1 MQIGLDIGSTTI
13 KIAVLDDTGN
23 LLFKKYQRHYSQIAD
38 KILEL
43 HQEVKQKFPDIHT
56 ARLAISGSAGIG
68 IADRCGLQFIQE
80 VFAEKICTERLQPGT
95 DAVIELG
102 GEDAKILFLG
112 RHFDA
117 RMNDSC
123 AGGTGAFIDQMASL
137 LNVQTPDMNQLA
149 LEAKTT
155 YTIASRCG
163 VFAKSD
169 IQPLLNQGAAKS
181 DLAASIFHAVASQA
195 VTGLAKGR
203 PIEGKVLYL
212 GGPLT
217 FMSCLRDSFDKILNI
232 QGICPENS
240 LYYVAI
246 GTALCAEHDVN
257 LQELPQKLHQAAAQS
272 SFEHMPPLFESQ
284 KAYAE
289 FKARHDRDSVT
300 ISTPKKAKEAYI
312 GIDSGSTTIKIAII
326 SPSGELLDSFYQS
339 NKGNPVVAVRE
350 YLTNFYQKY
359 PNCKLLAGAVTGY
372 GEDLIRHGFGVD
384 YGIVETMAHF
394 YAAKY
399 LEPNV
404 DFILDIGGQDMKCLK
419 IHNGAIDN
427 IFLNEACSSGC
438 GSFLQTFA
446 EILGYTAEEFAKIGL
461 FADKPVDLG
470 SRCTV
475 FMNSSVKQAQKDGAS
490 VANISAGLSISIVKN
505 ALYKVIRPSSKE
517 AIGKHIVVQ
526 GGTFLN
532 DCVLRAFEQ
541 EMGLDVIRPNIA
553 GLMGAYGAALYAKR
567 RYSDQPH
574 LSTILQAEALKSFV
588 HTVKGFTCV
597 LCNNHCHLTVNTF
610 GNGSRFISGNRCER
624 PITHMAPKDDLNLY
638 RQKLVL
644 LKEIIDKKPEKAT
657 KRGLIG
663 IPMGLNMYELLPFW
677 HALLT
682 NLGFEVITSPIEDK
696 TIYRLGQNTI
706 PGDTVCYPAKLMHG
720 HIKWLLNKGITNIFY
735 PCMTYNVDEKGTE
748 NCYNCPVVA
757 YYPEVLHANM
767 HELNN
772 VNFMFSYLGLLHKKN
787 LVKKLLEMFQ
797 AHYPDITK
805 DELKKAV
812 DKAFT
817 AYYTYEDEVK
827 ARGQQ
832 IITQARAEH
841 RPIIVLAGRPYHIDP
856 KVNHSVDRLITT
868 MGAAL
873 VSEDAVS
880 SHISPKEL
888 QDDLQVLNQWTY
900 HSRLYAAAK
909 YVAENQD
916 MHMIQL
922 VSFGCGCDA
931 ITADECRRIL
941 EEHGQIYTQIKIDDI
956 DNLGAA
962 KIRIRSLFAAANLF
976 DLDSK

>member
-13 KIAVLDDTGN
+13 KIAVMDDAGS
-23 LLFKKYQRHYSQIAD
+23 LLFHKYERHYSQIAE
-38 KILEL
+38 KILALHKEL
-43 HQEVKQKFPDIHT
+43 MSRFPTLHS

-68 IADRCGLQFIQE
+68 VADACSIQFVQE
-80 VFAEKICTERLQPGT
+80 VFAEKICTEKLNPGT

-137 LNVQTPDMNQLA
+137 LNVETADMNTLA
-149 LEAKTT
+149 QQSTNT

-203 PIEGKVLYL
+203 PIEGSVLYL

-217 FMSCLRDSFDKILNI
+217 FMSCLRDSFDEVLHIK
-232 QGICPENS
+232 GVCPENS
-240 LYYVAI
+240 LYYVAM
-246 GTALCAEHDVN
+246 GAAFCAEHEVN
-257 LQELPQKLHQAAAQS
+257 LAALPAKLEQAAANH
-272 SFEHMPPLFESQ
+272 SFEHMPPLFKTKEEYQ
-284 KAYAE
+284 Q
-289 FKARHDRDSVT
+289 FQARHAQDSVP
-300 ISTPKKAKEAYI
+300 ISTPAKAQEAFI
-312 GIDSGSTTIKIAII
+312 GIDSGSTTIKITVI
-326 SPSGELLDSFYQS
+326 SKEGELLDSFYQS
-339 NKGNPVVAVRE
+339 NKGNPVVAVRQ
-350 YLTNFYQKY
+350 YLTNFYTKY
-359 PNCKLLAGAVTGY
+359 PHCKLLAGAVTGY
-372 GEDLIRHGFGVD
+372 GEDLIHHGFGVD

-394 YAAKY
+394 YAAQY
-399 LEPNV
+399 LQPEV

-461 FADKPVDLG
+461 MADMPVDLG

-541 EMGLDVIRPNIA
+541 EMGLEVVRPNIA
-553 GLMGAYGAALYAKR
+553 GLMGAYGAALYALR
-567 RYSDQPH
+567 RYQANPQPTTL
-574 LSTILQAEALKSFV
+574 LSLTQLGEFV
-588 HTVKGFTCV
+588 HTVKGMTCG

-610 GNGSRFISGNRCER
+610 AGGKRFISGNRCER

-638 RQKLVL
+638 RQKLEL
-644 LKEIIDKKPEKAT
+644 LKQLPVNDNPTRGEI
-657 KRGLIG
+657 GV
-663 IPMGLNMYELLPFW
+663 PMGLNMYELLPFW
-677 HALLT
+677 NGLLSS
-682 NLGFEVITSPIEDK
+682 LGFKVVHSPIEDK
-696 TIYRLGQNTI
+696 TIYRLGQSTI
-706 PGDTVCYPAKLMHG
+706 PSDTVCYPAKLMHG
-720 HIKWLLNKGITNIFY
+720 HIKWLLGHGLKAIFY
-735 PCMTYNVDEKGTE
+735 PCMTYNIDEDGTE

-767 HELNN
+767 RDLAADN
-772 VNFMFSYLGLLHKKN
+772 VHLFFDYLGLQHKKV
-787 LVKKLLEMFQ
+787 LVKKLHEMF
-797 AHYPDITK
+797 AKVYPDITRTQI
-805 DELKKAV
+805 KAAV
-812 DKAFT
+812 EAAFS
-817 AYYTYEDEVK
+817 AYDAYEAKVK
-827 ARGQQ
+827 ACGQE
-832 IITQARAEH
+832 IIRQARAEH
-841 RPIIVLAGRPYHIDP
+841 RPIVVLAGRPYHIDP
-856 KVNHSVDRLITT
+856 KVNHSIDRLITT

-880 SHISPKEL
+880 SHITPQEL
-888 QDDLQVLNQWTY
+888 QEDLHVLNQWTY

-909 YVAENQD
+909 YVVENPD

-941 EEHGQIYTQIKIDDI
+941 EEHGRIYTQIKIDDI

-962 KIRIRSLFAAANLF
+962 KIRIRSLFSAAQLF
-976 DLDSK
+976 DLGNN

>member
-13 KIAVLDDTGN
+13 KIAVLDDAGT
-23 LLFKKYQRHYSQIAD
+23 LLFSKYQRHYSQIATR
-38 KILEL
+38 ILEL
-43 HQEVKQKFPDIHT
+43 HRELMAKFPTLRT

-68 IADRCGLQFIQE
+68 IAESCGIQFVQE
-80 VFAEKICTERLQPGT
+80 VFAEKICTEKLHPGT

-123 AGGTGAFIDQMASL
+123 AGGTGAFIDQMAAL
-137 LNVQTPDMNQLA
+137 LNVEADKMNELA
-149 LEAKTT
+149 QQATT
-155 YTIASRCG
+155 SYTIASRCG

-181 DLAASIFHAVASQA
+181 DWAASIFRAVASQA

-203 PIEGKVLYL
+203 PIEGNVLYL

-232 QGICPENS
+232 KGVCPDNS
-240 LYYVAI
+240 LYYVAM
-246 GTALCAEHDVN
+246 GAAFCAEHDV
-257 LQELPQKLHQAAAQS
+257 EFASLPAKLEAAIKTHT
-272 SFEHMPPLFESQ
+272 FEHMAPLFKDE
-284 KAYAE
+284 AE
-289 FKARHDRDSVT
+289 YQAFHERHLKDAVT
-300 ISTPKKAKEAYI
+300 ISTPEKATQAFI
-312 GIDSGSTTIKIAII
+312 GIDSGSTTIKIAVM

-339 NKGNPVVAVRE
+339 NKGNPVVAVRD
-350 YLTNFYQKY
+350 YLTDFYQKY
-359 PNCKLLAGAVTGY
+359 PHCQLLAGAVTGY
-372 GEDLIRHGFGVD
+372 GEDLIRHAFGMD

-394 YAAKY
+394 YAAHH
-399 LEPNV
+399 LEPDV

-446 EILGYTAEEFAKIGL
+446 EILGYSAEEFAQIGL
-461 FADKPVDLG
+461 FADMPVDLG

-505 ALYKVIRPSSKE
+505 ALYKVIRPSSKA
-517 AIGKHIVVQ
+517 AIGQHIVVQ

-541 EMGLDVIRPNIA
+541 EMGLNVVRPNIA
-553 GLMGAYGAALYAKR
+553 GLMGAYGAALYAQR
-567 RYSDQPH
+567 RYLDNPKPSSIIK
-574 LSTILQAEALKSFV
+574 LAELKSFQ
-588 HTVKGFTCV
+588 HTVKGVTCG
-597 LCNNHCHLTVNTF
+597 LCNNHCHLTINIF
-610 GNGSRFISGNRCER
+610 ASGKRFISGNRCER
-624 PITHMAPKDDLNLY
+624 PITHMAPQNDLNLY
-638 RQKLVL
+638 RQKLEL
-644 LKEIIDKKPEKAT
+644 LQALPNLDTP
-657 KRGLIG
+657 KRGVMG

-677 HALLT
+677 QGLL
-682 NLGFEVITSPIEDK
+682 NHLGFKVVTSPIEDK
-696 TIYRLGQNTI
+696 RIYRLGQNTI
-706 PGDTVCYPAKLMHG
+706 PSDTVCYPAKLMHG
-720 HIKWLLNKGITNIFY
+720 HIKWLLDQGMDHIFY
-735 PCMTYNVDEKGTE
+735 PCMTYNISEQGTE

-767 HELNN
+767 RELAKEH
-772 VNFMFSYLGLLHKKN
+772 FFFDYLGLLHKKV
-787 LVKKLLEMFQ
+787 LVQKLYELFHREY
-797 AHYPDITK
+797 ADITK
-805 DELKKAV
+805 KELHKAV
-812 DKAFT
+812 DAAFA
-817 AYYTYEDEVK
+817 AYDAFEAQVK
-827 ARGQQ
+827 ERGQR
-832 IITQARAEH
+832 IITLARAQH
-841 RPIIVLAGRPYHIDP
+841 KPIVVLAGRPYHIDP
-856 KVNHSVDRLITT
+856 KVNHSIDRLITT

-880 SHISPKEL
+880 SHITPQEL
-888 QDDLQVLNQWTY
+888 NTDLHVLNQWTY

-909 YVAENQD
+909 YVTENSD

-941 EEHGQIYTQIKIDDI
+941 EEHGRIYTQIKIDDI

-962 KIRIRSLFAAANLF
+962 KIRIRSLFSAANLF
-976 DLDSK
+976 DLDTN

>member
-13 KIAVLDDTGN
+13 KIAVLDDAGT
-23 LLFKKYQRHYSQIAD
+23 LLFSKYQRHYSQIAAR
-38 KILEL
+38 ILEL
-43 HQEVKQKFPDIHT
+43 HRELMTKFPTLRT

-68 IADRCGLQFIQE
+68 IAEDCGIQFVQE
-80 VFAEKICTERLQPGT
+80 VFAEKICTEKLHPGT

-123 AGGTGAFIDQMASL
+123 AGGTGAFIDQMAAL
-137 LNVQTPDMNQLA
+137 LHVETDHMNELA
-149 LEAKTT
+149 QQATT
-155 YTIASRCG
+155 SYTIASRCG

-169 IQPLLNQGAAKS
+169 IQPLLNQGAAKC

-203 PIEGKVLYL
+203 PIEGRVLYL

-232 QGICPENS
+232 KGLCPENS
-240 LYYVAI
+240 LYFVAM
-246 GTALCAEHDVN
+246 GAAFCAEHEV
-257 LQELPQKLHQAAAQS
+257 EFASLPAKLEAAGKTHT
-272 SFEHMPPLFESQ
+272 FEHMAPLFKDE
-284 KAYAE
+284 AE
-289 FKARHDRDSVT
+289 YQAFHERHLKDSVT
-300 ISTPKKAKEAYI
+300 ISTPEKAKEAFI
-312 GIDSGSTTIKIAII
+312 GIDSGSTTIKIAVM
-326 SPSGELLDSFYQS
+326 SPAGELLDSFYQS
-339 NKGNPVVAVRE
+339 NKGNPVIAVRD
-350 YLTNFYQKY
+350 YLTDFYQKY
-359 PNCKLLAGAVTGY
+359 PHCKLLAGAVTGY
-372 GEDLIRHGFGVD
+372 GEDLIRHAFGMD

-394 YAAKY
+394 YAAQH
-399 LEPNV
+399 LEPEV

-446 EILGYTAEEFAKIGL
+446 EILGYSAEEFAHIGL

-505 ALYKVIRPSSKE
+505 ALYKVIRPSSKA
-517 AIGKHIVVQ
+517 AIGQHIVVQ

-541 EMGLDVIRPNIA
+541 EMGLDVVRPNIA
-553 GLMGAYGAALYAKR
+553 GLMGAYGAALYAQR
-567 RYSDQPH
+567 RYHDNPKP
-574 LSTILQAEALKSFV
+574 STIIKLAELKSFQ
-588 HTVKGFTCV
+588 HTVKGVTCG
-597 LCNNHCHLTVNTF
+597 LCNNHCHLTINIF
-610 GNGSRFISGNRCER
+610 ASGKRFISGNRCER
-624 PITHMAPKDDLNLY
+624 PITHMAPQDDLNLY
-638 RQKLVL
+638 RQKLEL
-644 LKEIIDKKPEKAT
+644 LKALPNLDTP
-657 KRGLIG
+657 KRGVMG

-677 HALLT
+677 QGLL
-682 NLGFEVITSPIEDK
+682 NHLGFKVVTSPIEDK
-696 TIYRLGQNTI
+696 NIYRKGQNTI
-706 PGDTVCYPAKLMHG
+706 PSDTVCYPAKLMHG
-720 HIKWLLNKGITNIFY
+720 HIKWLLEQGLDHIFY
-735 PCMTYNVDEKGTE
+735 PCMTYNIREQGTE

-767 HELNN
+767 REL
-772 VNFMFSYLGLLHKKN
+772 VKAHFFFDYLGLLHKKV
-787 LVKKLLEMFQ
+787 LVQKLYELFHKEY
-797 AHYPDITK
+797 ADITK
-805 DELKKAV
+805 KELHKAV
-812 DKAFT
+812 EAAFG
-817 AYYTYEDEVK
+817 AYDAFEAQVK
-827 ARGQQ
+827 ERGQR
-832 IITQARAEH
+832 IIALARAQH
-841 RPIIVLAGRPYHIDP
+841 KPIVVLAGRPYHIDP
-856 KVNHSVDRLITT
+856 KVNHSIDRLITT

-880 SHISPKEL
+880 SHVTPQEL
-888 QDDLQVLNQWTY
+888 NTDLHVLNQWTY

-909 YVAENQD
+909 YVTENPD

-941 EEHGQIYTQIKIDDI
+941 EEHGRIYTQIKIDDI

-962 KIRIRSLFAAANLF
+962 KIRIRSLFSAANLF
-976 DLDSK
+976 DLDTN

>member
-13 KIAVLDDTGN
+13 KIAVLDDAGT
-23 LLFKKYQRHYSQIAD
+23 LLFSKYQRHYSQIATR
-38 KILEL
+38 ILEL
-43 HQEVKQKFPDIHT
+43 HRELMAKFPTLRT

-68 IADRCGLQFIQE
+68 IAESCGIQFVQE
-80 VFAEKICTERLQPGT
+80 VFAEKICTEKLYPAT
-95 DAVIELG
+95 NAVIELG

-123 AGGTGAFIDQMASL
+123 AGGTGAFIDQMAAL
-137 LNVQTPDMNQLA
+137 LNVETAQMNELA
-149 LEAKTT
+149 KQASTS

-203 PIEGKVLYL
+203 PIEGNVLYL

-217 FMSCLRDSFDKILNI
+217 FMSCLRDSFDQILNI
-232 QGICPENS
+232 KGQCPENS
-240 LYYVAI
+240 LYYVAM
-246 GTALCAEHDVN
+246 GAAFCAEHNVDFAS
-257 LQELPQKLHQAAAQS
+257 LPTKLQAAIKAHT
-272 SFEHMPPLFESQ
+272 FEHMAPLFKNE
-284 KAYAE
+284 AE
-289 FKARHDRDSVT
+289 YQAFYKRHLEDSVT
-300 ISTPKKAKEAYI
+300 ISSPEHASEAFI
-312 GIDSGSTTIKIAII
+312 GIDSGSTTIKIAVM
-326 SPSGELLDSFYQS
+326 SPTGELLDSFYQS
-339 NKGNPVVAVRE
+339 NKGNPVIAVRD

-359 PNCKLLAGAVTGY
+359 PHCQLLAGAVTGY
-372 GEDLIRHGFGVD
+372 GEDLIRHAFGMD

-394 YAAKY
+394 YAAHY
-399 LEPNV
+399 LEPDV

-446 EILGYTAEEFAKIGL
+446 EILGYSAEEFAKIGL
-461 FADKPVDLG
+461 FADMPVDLG

-505 ALYKVIRPSSKE
+505 ALYKVIRPSSKA
-517 AIGKHIVVQ
+517 AIGQHIVVQ

-532 DCVLRAFEQ
+532 DCVLRAFEL
-541 EMGLDVIRPNIA
+541 EMGLNVVRPNIA
-553 GLMGAYGAALYAKR
+553 GLMGAYGAALYAQR
-567 RYSDQPH
+567 RYKDNPKPSSIIK
-574 LSTILQAEALKSFV
+574 LNELATFK
-588 HTVKGFTCV
+588 HTVKGVTCG
-597 LCNNHCHLTVNTF
+597 LCNNHCHLTINIF
-610 GNGSRFISGNRCER
+610 ASGKRFISGNRCER
-624 PITHMAPKDDLNLY
+624 PITHMAPKDDFNLY
-638 RQKLVL
+638 RQKLEL
-644 LKEIIDKKPEKAT
+644 LKNLPNNMQPSHGIM
-657 KRGLIG
+657 G

-677 HALLT
+677 QGLL
-682 NLGFEVITSPIEDK
+682 NHLGFKVITSPIEDK
-696 TIYRLGQNTI
+696 NIYRMGQNTI
-706 PGDTVCYPAKLMHG
+706 PSDTVCYPAKLMHG
-720 HIKWLLNKGITNIFY
+720 HIKWLLDQGIDHIFY
-735 PCMTYNVDEKGTE
+735 PCMTYNISEQGTE
-748 NCYNCPVVA
+748 NCYNCPVIA

-767 HELNN
+767 RELNKA
-772 VNFMFSYLGLLHKKN
+772 NFFFDYLGLLHKKV
-787 LVKKLLEMFQ
+787 LVQKLYEMF
-797 AHYPDITK
+797 HKEYKDITK
-805 DELKKAV
+805 EQLKKAV
-812 DKAFT
+812 DAAFQ
-817 AYYTYEDEVK
+817 AYDAFEAQVRK
-827 ARGQQ
+827 RGQE
-832 IITQARAEH
+832 IIASARQQH
-841 RPIIVLAGRPYHIDP
+841 IPIVVLAGRPYHIDP
-856 KVNHSVDRLITT
+856 KVNHSIDRLITT

-880 SHISPKEL
+880 SHITPQEL
-888 QDDLQVLNQWTY
+888 NTDLHVLNQWTY

-909 YVAENQD
+909 YVSENPD

-941 EEHGQIYTQIKIDDI
+941 EEHGRIYTQIKIDDI

-962 KIRIRSLFAAANLF
+962 KIRIRSLFSAANLF
-976 DLDSK
+976 DLDNN

>member
-13 KIAVLDDTGN
+13 KIAVLDDAGT
-23 LLFKKYQRHYSQIAD
+23 LLFSKYQRHYSQIAAR
-38 KILEL
+38 ILEL
-43 HQEVKQKFPDIHT
+43 HRELMTKFPTLRT

-68 IADRCGLQFIQE
+68 IAEDCGIQFVQE
-80 VFAEKICTERLQPGT
+80 VFAEKICTEKLHPGT

-123 AGGTGAFIDQMASL
+123 AGGTGAFIDQMAAL
-137 LNVQTPDMNQLA
+137 LNVETDQMNELA
-149 LEAKTT
+149 QEASTN

-203 PIEGKVLYL
+203 PIEGRVLYL

-232 QGICPENS
+232 KGLCPENS
-240 LYYVAI
+240 LYFVAM
-246 GTALCAEHDVN
+246 GAAFCAEHEV
-257 LQELPQKLHQAAAQS
+257 EFASLPAKLEAAGKTHT
-272 SFEHMPPLFESQ
+272 FEHMVPLFKDE
-284 KAYAE
+284 AE
-289 FKARHDRDSVT
+289 YQAFHERHLKDSVT
-300 ISTPKKAKEAYI
+300 ISTPEKAKEAFI
-312 GIDSGSTTIKIAII
+312 GIDSGSTTIKIAVM
-326 SPSGELLDSFYQS
+326 SPAGELLDSFYQS
-339 NKGNPVVAVRE
+339 NKGNPVIAVRD
-350 YLTNFYQKY
+350 YLTDFYQKY
-359 PNCKLLAGAVTGY
+359 PHCKLLAGAVTGY
-372 GEDLIRHGFGVD
+372 GEDLIRHAFGMD

-394 YAAKY
+394 YAAQH
-399 LEPNV
+399 LEPEV

-446 EILGYTAEEFAKIGL
+446 EILGYSAEEFANIGL

-505 ALYKVIRPSSKE
+505 ALYKVIRPSSKA
-517 AIGKHIVVQ
+517 AIGQHIVVQ

-541 EMGLDVIRPNIA
+541 EMGLDVVRPNIA
-553 GLMGAYGAALYAKR
+553 GLMGAYGAALYAQR
-567 RYSDQPH
+567 RYHDNPKP
-574 LSTILQAEALKSFV
+574 STIIKLAELKSFQ
-588 HTVKGFTCV
+588 HTVKGVTCG
-597 LCNNHCHLTVNTF
+597 LCNNHCHLTINIF
-610 GNGSRFISGNRCER
+610 ASGKRFISGNRCER
-624 PITHMAPKDDLNLY
+624 PITHMAPQDELNLY
-638 RQKLVL
+638 RQKLEL
-644 LKEIIDKKPEKAT
+644 LKALPNLDTP
-657 KRGLIG
+657 KRGVMG

-677 HALLT
+677 QGLL
-682 NLGFEVITSPIEDK
+682 NHLGFKVVTSPIEDK
-696 TIYRLGQNTI
+696 NIYRKGQNTI
-706 PGDTVCYPAKLMHG
+706 PSDTVCYPAKLMHG
-720 HIKWLLNKGITNIFY
+720 HIKWLLEQGLDHIFY
-735 PCMTYNVDEKGTE
+735 PCMTYNIREQGTE

-767 HELNN
+767 RELAKAH
-772 VNFMFSYLGLLHKKN
+772 FFFDYLGLLHKKV
-787 LVKKLLEMFQ
+787 LVQKLYELFHKEY
-797 AHYPDITK
+797 ADITK
-805 DELKKAV
+805 KELHKAV
-812 DKAFT
+812 EAAFG
-817 AYYTYEDEVK
+817 AYDAFEAQVK
-827 ARGQQ
+827 ERGQR
-832 IITQARAEH
+832 IIALARAQH
-841 RPIIVLAGRPYHIDP
+841 KPIVVLAGRPYHIDP
-856 KVNHSVDRLITT
+856 KVNHSIDRLITT

-880 SHISPKEL
+880 SHVTPQEL
-888 QDDLQVLNQWTY
+888 NTDLHVLNQWTY

-909 YVAENQD
+909 YVRENPD

-941 EEHGQIYTQIKIDDI
+941 EEHGRIYTQIKIDDI

-962 KIRIRSLFAAANLF
+962 KIRIRSLFSAANLF
-976 DLDSK
+976 DLDTN

>member
-13 KIAVLDDTGN
+13 KIAVMDDAGS
-23 LLFKKYQRHYSQIAD
+23 LLFHKYERHYSQIAE
-38 KILEL
+38 KILALHKEL
-43 HQEVKQKFPDIHT
+43 MIKFPT
-56 ARLAISGSAGIG
+56 LRSARLAISGSAGIG
-68 IADRCGLQFIQE
+68 MADACGIQFVQE
-80 VFAEKICTERLQPGT
+80 VFAEKICTEKLNPGT

-137 LNVQTPDMNQLA
+137 LNVETAEMNTLA
-149 LEAKTT
+149 QQSTNT

-203 PIEGKVLYL
+203 PIEGNVLYL

-217 FMSCLRDSFDKILNI
+217 FMSCLRASFDEVLHIK
-232 QGICPENS
+232 GSCPENS
-240 LYYVAI
+240 LYYVAM
-246 GTALCAEHDVN
+246 GAAFCAEHEVD
-257 LQELPQKLHQAAAQS
+257 LAALPAKLKQAAANH
-272 SFEHMPPLFESQ
+272 SFEHMPPLFKNEEEYQ
-284 KAYAE
+284 KFQE
-289 FKARHDRDSVT
+289 RHAKDSVP
-300 ISTPKKAKEAYI
+300 ISTPAKATKAFI
-312 GIDSGSTTIKIAII
+312 GIDSGSTTIKITVI
-326 SPSGELLDSFYQS
+326 SPEGELLDSFYQS
-339 NKGNPVVAVRE
+339 NKGNPVVAVRQ
-350 YLTNFYQKY
+350 YLTDFYTKY
-359 PNCKLLAGAVTGY
+359 PNCELLAGAVTGY

-394 YAAKY
+394 YAAQY
-399 LEPNV
+399 LQPKV

-446 EILGYTAEEFAKIGL
+446 EILGYTAQEFAKIGL
-461 FADKPVDLG
+461 MADMPVDLG

-541 EMGLDVIRPNIA
+541 EMGLEVVRPNIA
-553 GLMGAYGAALYAKR
+553 GLMGAYGAALYALR
-567 RYSDQPH
+567 RYNANPH
-574 LSTILQAEALKSFV
+574 PTTLLNLTQLGEFV
-588 HTVKGFTCV
+588 HTVKGMTCG

-610 GNGSRFISGNRCER
+610 AGGKRFISGNRCER

-638 RQKLVL
+638 RQKLEL
-644 LKEIIDKKPEKAT
+644 LKHLPVNENPIRGEI
-657 KRGLIG
+657 GV
-663 IPMGLNMYELLPFW
+663 PMGLNMYELLPFW
-677 HALLT
+677 NGLLSS
-682 NLGFEVITSPIEDK
+682 LGFKVVHSPIEDK
-696 TIYRLGQNTI
+696 TIYRLGQSTI
-706 PGDTVCYPAKLMHG
+706 PSDTVCYPAKLMHG
-720 HIKWLLNKGITNIFY
+720 HIKWLLAHGLKTIFY
-735 PCMTYNVDEKGTE
+735 PCMTYNIDEDGTE

-767 HELNN
+767 RDLAAEDVH
-772 VNFMFSYLGLLHKKN
+772 FFFDYLGLQHKKV
-787 LVKKLLEMFQ
+787 LVKKLHEMF
-797 AHYPDITK
+797 AKVYPDITK
-805 DELKKAV
+805 SQIKAAV
-812 DKAFT
+812 EAAFA
-817 AYYTYEDEVK
+817 AYDAYEAKVK
-827 ARGQQ
+827 AHGQE
-832 IITQARAEH
+832 IIRQARAEH
-841 RPIIVLAGRPYHIDP
+841 RPIVVLAGRPYHIDP
-856 KVNHSVDRLITT
+856 KVNHSIDRLITT

-880 SHISPKEL
+880 SHITPQEL
-888 QDDLQVLNQWTY
+888 QEDLHVLNQWTY

-909 YVAENQD
+909 YVAENPD

-941 EEHGQIYTQIKIDDI
+941 EEHGRIYTQIKIDDI

-962 KIRIRSLFAAANLF
+962 KIRIRSLFSAAQLF
-976 DLDSK
+976 DLENK

>member
-13 KIAVLDDTGN
+13 KIAVLDDAGT
-23 LLFKKYQRHYSQIAD
+23 LLFSKYQRHYSQIATR
-38 KILEL
+38 ILEL
-43 HQEVKQKFPDIHT
+43 HRELMAKFPTLRT

-68 IADRCGLQFIQE
+68 IAESCGIQFVQE
-80 VFAEKICTERLQPGT
+80 VFAEKICTEKLHPGT

-123 AGGTGAFIDQMASL
+123 AGGTGAFIDQMAAL
-137 LNVQTPDMNQLA
+137 LNVEADKMNELA
-149 LEAKTT
+149 QQATT
-155 YTIASRCG
+155 SYTIASRCG

-181 DLAASIFHAVASQA
+181 DLAASIFRAVASQA

-203 PIEGKVLYL
+203 PIEGNVLYL

-232 QGICPENS
+232 KGVCPDNS
-240 LYYVAI
+240 LYYVAM
-246 GTALCAEHDVN
+246 GAAFCAEHDV
-257 LQELPQKLHQAAAQS
+257 EFASLPAKLEAAIRTHT
-272 SFEHMPPLFESQ
+272 FEHMAPLFKDE
-284 KAYAE
+284 AE
-289 FKARHDRDSVT
+289 YQAFHERHLKDAVT
-300 ISTPKKAKEAYI
+300 ISTPEKATQAFI
-312 GIDSGSTTIKIAII
+312 GIDSGSTTIKIAVM

-339 NKGNPVVAVRE
+339 NKGNPVVAVRD
-350 YLTNFYQKY
+350 YLTDFYQKY
-359 PNCKLLAGAVTGY
+359 PHCQLLAGAVTGY
-372 GEDLIRHGFGVD
+372 GEDLIRHAFGMD

-394 YAAKY
+394 YAAHH
-399 LEPNV
+399 LEPDV

-446 EILGYTAEEFAKIGL
+446 EILGYSAEEFAQIGL
-461 FADKPVDLG
+461 FADMPVDLG

-505 ALYKVIRPSSKE
+505 ALYKVIRPSSKA
-517 AIGKHIVVQ
+517 AIGQHIVVQ

-541 EMGLDVIRPNIA
+541 EMGLNVVRPNIA
-553 GLMGAYGAALYAKR
+553 GLMGAYGAALYAQR
-567 RYSDQPH
+567 RYQDNSKPSSIIK
-574 LSTILQAEALKSFV
+574 LAELKSFQ
-588 HTVKGFTCV
+588 HTVKGVTCG
-597 LCNNHCHLTVNTF
+597 LCNNHCHLTINIF
-610 GNGSRFISGNRCER
+610 ASGKRFISGNRCER
-624 PITHMAPKDDLNLY
+624 PITHMAPQNDLNLY
-638 RQKLVL
+638 RQKLEL
-644 LKEIIDKKPEKAT
+644 LQALPNLDTP
-657 KRGLIG
+657 KRGVMG

-677 HALLT
+677 QGLL
-682 NLGFEVITSPIEDK
+682 NHLGFKVVTSPIEDK
-696 TIYRLGQNTI
+696 RIYRLGQNTI
-706 PGDTVCYPAKLMHG
+706 PSDTVCYPAKLMHG
-720 HIKWLLNKGITNIFY
+720 HIKWLLDQGMDHIFY
-735 PCMTYNVDEKGTE
+735 PCMTYNISEQGTE

-767 HELNN
+767 RELAKEH
-772 VNFMFSYLGLLHKKN
+772 FFFDYLGLLHKKV
-787 LVKKLLEMFQ
+787 LVQKLYELFHREY
-797 AHYPDITK
+797 ADITK
-805 DELKKAV
+805 KELHKAV
-812 DKAFT
+812 DAAFA
-817 AYYTYEDEVK
+817 AYDAFEAQVK
-827 ARGQQ
+827 ERGQR
-832 IITQARAEH
+832 IITLARAQH
-841 RPIIVLAGRPYHIDP
+841 KPIVVLAGRPYHIDP
-856 KVNHSVDRLITT
+856 KVNHSIDRLITT

-880 SHISPKEL
+880 SHITPQKL
-888 QDDLQVLNQWTY
+888 NTDLHVLNQWTY

-909 YVAENQD
+909 YVTENSD

-941 EEHGQIYTQIKIDDI
+941 EEHGRIYTQIKIDDI

-962 KIRIRSLFAAANLF
+962 KIRIRSLFSAANLF
-976 DLDSK
+976 DLDTN

>member
-13 KIAVLDDTGN
+13 KIAVMDDAGE
-23 LLFKKYQRHYSQIAD
+23 LLYSKYQRHYSQIAA
-38 KILEL
+38 KILALQEEL
-43 HQEVKQKFPDIHT
+43 LHKFPT
-56 ARLAISGSAGIG
+56 LRKARMAISGSAGIG
-68 IADRCGLQFIQE
+68 VAESCGIQFVQE
-80 VFAEKICTERLQPGT
+80 VFAEKISTEKLRPGT

-123 AGGTGAFIDQMASL
+123 AGGTGAFIDQMAAL
-137 LNVQTPDMNQLA
+137 LNVDTAEMNTLA
-149 LEAKTT
+149 QKATTT

-181 DLAASIFHAVASQA
+181 DLAASIFLAVASQA

-203 PIEGKVLYL
+203 PIEGNVLYL

-217 FMSCLRDSFDKILNI
+217 FMSCLRESFDHILHI
-232 QGICPENS
+232 KGKCPENS
-240 LYYVAI
+240 LFYVAM
-246 GTALCAEHDVN
+246 GAALCAEREVD
-257 LQELPQKLHQAAAQS
+257 LLALPAVIKAAAAKHTFS
-272 SFEHMPPLFESQ
+272 HMAPLFKDEEEYD
-284 KAYAE
+284 A
-289 FKARHDRDSVT
+289 FRTRHNRDS
-300 ISTPKKAKEAYI
+300 IIIGSPAEAKEAYI
-312 GIDSGSTTIKIAII
+312 GIDSGSTTIKIAVI
-326 SPSGELLDSFYQS
+326 SPDGQLIDSFYRS
-339 NKGNPVVAVRE
+339 NKGNPVVAVRN
-350 YLTNFYQKY
+350 YLTEFYKKY
-359 PNCKLLAGAVTGY
+359 PDCRLLAGAVTGY
-372 GEDLIRHGFGVD
+372 GEDLIRHGFSVD

-394 YAAKY
+394 YAAQY
-399 LEPNV
+399 LQPEV

-446 EILGYTAEEFAKIGL
+446 ELLGYTAEEFSKIGL
-461 FADKPVDLG
+461 FAPTPVDLG

-505 ALYKVIRPSSKE
+505 ALYKVIRPTSKD
-517 AIGKHIVVQ
+517 ALGKHIVVQ

-541 EMGLDVIRPNIA
+541 EMGLEVVRPNIA
-553 GLMGAYGAALYAKR
+553 GLMGAYGAALYAMR
-567 RYSDQPH
+567 RHAENPRP
-574 LSTILQAEALKSFV
+574 STILNLKQLDEFV
-588 HTVKGFTCV
+588 HTVKGVTCG
-597 LCNNHCHLTVNTF
+597 LCSNHCHLTVNTF
-610 GNGSRFISGNRCER
+610 ASGKRFISGNRCER

-638 RQKLVL
+638 RQKLKML
-644 LKEIIDKKPEKAT
+644 QGLAPLKDAP
-657 KRGLIG
+657 RGTMG

-682 NLGFEVITSPIEDK
+682 NLGFKVVHSPIEDK
-696 TIYRLGQNTI
+696 TIYRKGQNTI
-706 PGDTVCYPAKLMHG
+706 PSDTVCYPAKLMHG
-720 HIKWLLNKGITNIFY
+720 HIKWLLEKGITNIFY
-735 PCMTYNVDEKGTE
+735 PCMTYNVSEMGTE

-767 HELNN
+767 RELNK
-772 VNFMFSYLGLLHKKN
+772 VNFFFDYLGVIHKKVLVQKLYEMFSKRFK
-787 LVKKLLEMFQ
+787 
-797 AHYPDITK
+797 DITK
-805 DELKKAV
+805 KQLKKAV
-812 DKAFT
+812 EAAFD
-817 AYYTYEDEVK
+817 AYEAFENEVK
-827 ARGQQ
+827 AKGQD
-832 IITQARAEH
+832 IISRARKMGK
-841 RPIIVLAGRPYHIDP
+841 PIVVLAGRPYHIDP
-856 KVNHSVDRLITT
+856 KVNHSIDRLITT

-880 SHISPKEL
+880 SHISPQEL
-888 QDDLQVLNQWTY
+888 QQDLRVLNQWTY

-909 YVAENQD
+909 YVTENPD
-916 MHMIQL
+916 LHLIQL

-941 EEHGQIYTQIKIDDI
+941 EEKGRIYTQIKIDDI

-962 KIRIRSLFAAANLF
+962 KIRVRSLFAAAKLFNLETT
-976 DLDSK
+976 

>member
-13 KIAVLDDTGN
+13 KIAVLSDAGQ
-23 LLFKKYQRHYSQIAD
+23 LLFHKYQRHYSQIAE
-38 KILEL
+38 KVLEL
-43 HQEVKQKFPDIHT
+43 HTELMHKFPELHR

-68 IADRCGLQFIQE
+68 MADACGLQFVQE
-80 VFAEKICTERLQPGT
+80 VFAEKICTERLEPDT

-102 GEDAKILFLG
+102 GEDAKVLFLG

-137 LNVQTPDMNQLA
+137 LNVETAEMNTLA
-149 LEAKTT
+149 QQATNS

-181 DLAASIFHAVASQA
+181 DLAASIFHAVAAQA
-195 VTGLAKGR
+195 VTALAKGR

-217 FMSCLRDSFDKILNI
+217 FMSCLRQSFDEVLHI
-232 QGICPENS
+232 QGVCPENS
-240 LYYVAI
+240 LYYVAM
-246 GTALCAEHDVN
+246 GAAFCAEQETD
-257 LQELPQKLHQAAAQS
+257 LTELPSKLREAAANH
-272 SFEHMPPLFESQ
+272 SFEHMPPLFRDTA
-284 KAYAE
+284 AYDAFRE
-289 FKARHDRDSVT
+289 RHARDSVR
-300 ISTPKKAKEAYI
+300 ISSPENAQTAFI
-312 GIDSGSTTIKIAII
+312 GIDSGSTTIKIAVI
-326 SPSGELLDSFYQS
+326 SPEGELLDSFYQS
-339 NKGNPVVAVRE
+339 NRGNPVVAVRG
-350 YLTNFYQKY
+350 YLTDFYQRY
-359 PNCKLLAGAVTGY
+359 PHCRLLAGAVTGY

-394 YAAKY
+394 YAAQF
-399 LEPNV
+399 LEPEV

-446 EILGYTAEEFAKIGL
+446 EILGYSAEEFAKIGL
-461 FADKPVDLG
+461 TADMPVDLG

-490 VANISAGLSISIVKN
+490 VANISAGLAISIVKN

-541 EMGLDVIRPNIA
+541 EMGLEVTRPNIA
-553 GLMGAYGAALYAKR
+553 GLMGAFGAALYASR
-567 RYSDQPH
+567 RYAEQPH
-574 LSTILQAEALKSFV
+574 STTLLSQEQLAGFV
-588 HTVKGFTCV
+588 HEVKGVTCG

-610 GNGSRFISGNRCER
+610 AGGKRFISGNRCER
-624 PITHMAPKDDLNLY
+624 PITHMEPKDDLNLY
-638 RQKLVL
+638 RQKLKL
-644 LKEIIDKKPEKAT
+644 LTKLPVNEQP
-657 KRGLIG
+657 KRGTIG

-677 HALLT
+677 QGLLGS
-682 NLGFEVITSPIEDK
+682 LGFKVVHSPIEDK
-696 TIYRLGQNTI
+696 TIYRLGQSTI
-706 PGDTVCYPAKLMHG
+706 PSDTVCYPAKLMHG
-720 HIKWLLNKGITNIFY
+720 HIKWLLSKGITNIFY
-735 PCMTYNVDEKGTE
+735 PCMTYNIDEKSTE

-757 YYPEVLHANM
+757 YYPEVLAANM
-767 HELNN
+767 RELSQET
-772 VNFMFSYLGLLHKKN
+772 VHYFFGYVGLLHT
-787 LVKKLLEMFQ
+787 KKLISRLKEMFKPIF
-797 AHYPDITK
+797 PDITTQ
-805 DELKKAV
+805 ELKTAV
-812 DKAFT
+812 RAAFD
-817 AYYTYEDEVK
+817 AYYDFEAQVK
-827 ARGQQ
+827 ALGQQ
-832 IITQARAEH
+832 IIATAREQH
-841 RPIIVLAGRPYHIDP
+841 RPIVVLAGRPYHIDP
-856 KVNHSVDRLITT
+856 KVNHGIDRLITT

-880 SHISPKEL
+880 SHISL
-888 QDDLQVLNQWTY
+888 QEVNQDLQVLNQWTY
-900 HSRLYAAAK
+900 HGRLYAAAK
-909 YVAENQD
+909 YVAQNPD
-916 MHMIQL
+916 MQLVQL

-931 ITADECRRIL
+931 ITADECRRLL
-941 EEHGQIYTQIKIDDI
+941 EEQGRIYTQIKIDDI

-962 KIRIRSLFAAANLF
+962 KIRIRSLFSAARLF
-976 DLDSK
+976 ELDNN

>member
-13 KIAVLDDTGN
+13 KIAVMDDSGT
-23 LLFKKYQRHYSQIAD
+23 LLFSKYQRHYSQIAS
-38 KILEL
+38 KLLEL
-43 HQEVKQKFPDIHT
+43 QKEVLQKFPHLRT
-56 ARLAISGSAGIG
+56 ARLAVSGSAGIG
-68 IADRCGLQFIQE
+68 LAEDCDLQFVQE
-80 VFAEKICTERLQPGT
+80 VFAEKICTERLNPGT

-137 LNVQTPDMNQLA
+137 LNVETTDMNDLA
-149 LEAKTT
+149 SQSTT
-155 YTIASRCG
+155 NYTIASRCG

-203 PIEGKVLYL
+203 PIEGNVLYL

-217 FMSCLRDSFDKILNI
+217 FMSCLRDSFDNILNI
-232 QGICPENS
+232 KGHCPANS
-240 LYYVAI
+240 LYYVAM
-246 GTALCAEHDVN
+246 GAAFCAERSVD
-257 LQELPQKLHQAAAQS
+257 LTTLPAKLEAAVKNHT
-272 SFEHMPPLFESQ
+272 FEHLPPLFASQ
-284 KAYAE
+284 EEYDA
-289 FKARHDRDSVT
+289 FKARHERDSVT
-300 ISTPKKAKEAYI
+300 ISTPEKATEAFI
-312 GIDSGSTTIKIAII
+312 GIDSGSTTIKIAIM
-326 SPSGELLDSFYQS
+326 SPTGELLDSFYQS
-339 NKGNPVVAVRE
+339 NKGNPVVAVRD
-350 YLTNFYQKY
+350 YLTNFYKKY
-359 PNCKLLAGAVTGY
+359 PHCRLLAGAVTGY
-372 GEDLIRHGFGVD
+372 GEDLIRHAFGMD

-394 YAAKY
+394 YAARY
-399 LEPNV
+399 LQPNV

-446 EILGYTAEEFAKIGL
+446 EILGYTAEEFAHIGL
-461 FADKPVDLG
+461 FADMPVDLG

-541 EMGLDVIRPNIA
+541 ELELEVVRPNIA
-553 GLMGAYGAALYAKR
+553 GLMGAYGAALYAQR
-567 RYSDQPH
+567 RYTDNPKET
-574 LSTILQAEALKSFV
+574 TIIKEQELATFSHQ
-588 HTVKGFTCV
+588 VKGATCG
-597 LCNNHCHLTVNTF
+597 LCNNHCHLTINIF
-610 GNGSRFISGNRCER
+610 ASGKRFISGNRCER
-624 PITHMAPKDDLNLY
+624 PITHMAPKDDYNLY
-638 RQKLVL
+638 RQKLQL
-644 LKEIIDKKPEKAT
+644 LKELPVNEKPT
-657 KRGLIG
+657 RGIMG

-677 HALLT
+677 QGLFSS
-682 NLGFEVITSPIEDK
+682 LGFKVVTSPIEDK

-706 PGDTVCYPAKLMHG
+706 PSDTVCYPAKLMHG
-720 HIKWLLNKGITNIFY
+720 HIKWLLGQGITNIFY
-735 PCMTYNVDEKGTE
+735 PCMTYNIDEHGTE

-767 HELNN
+767 RELEKIH
-772 VNFMFSYLGLLHKKN
+772 FFFDYLGLLHKDK
-787 LVKKLLEMFQ
+787 LTDKLYEMLHPSFKDISKSEVKE
-797 AHYPDITK
+797 
-805 DELKKAV
+805 AV
-812 DKAFT
+812 NKAFSC
-817 AYYTYEDEVK
+817 YYAFEDQVK
-827 ARGQQ
+827 ARGQK
-832 IITQARAEH
+832 IITETRANH
-841 RPIIVLAGRPYHIDP
+841 KPIVILAGRPYHIDP
-856 KVNHSVDRLITT
+856 KVNHSIDRLITT
-868 MGAAL
+868 MGAAV

-880 SHISPKEL
+880 SHIKPQEL
-888 QDDLQVLNQWTY
+888 ERDLQVLNQWTY
-900 HSRLYAAAK
+900 HGRLYAAAE
-909 YVAENQD
+909 YVKDNPD

-941 EEHGQIYTQIKIDDI
+941 ESNGRIYTQIKIDDI

-962 KIRIRSLFAAANLF
+962 KIRIRSLFSAANLF
-976 DLDSK
+976 DLDNN

>member
-13 KIAVLDDTGN
+13 KIAVLDDAGT
-23 LLFKKYQRHYSQIAD
+23 LLFSKYQRHYSQIAAR
-38 KILEL
+38 ILEL
-43 HQEVKQKFPDIHT
+43 HRELMTKFPTLRT

-68 IADRCGLQFIQE
+68 IAEDCGIQFVQE
-80 VFAEKICTERLQPGT
+80 VFAEKICTEKLHPGT

-123 AGGTGAFIDQMASL
+123 AGGTGAFIDQMAAL
-137 LNVQTPDMNQLA
+137 LHVETDHMNELA
-149 LEAKTT
+149 QQATT
-155 YTIASRCG
+155 SYTIASRCG

-169 IQPLLNQGAAKS
+169 IQPLLNQGAAKC

-203 PIEGKVLYL
+203 PIEGRVLYL

-232 QGICPENS
+232 KGLCPENS
-240 LYYVAI
+240 LYFVAM
-246 GTALCAEHDVN
+246 GAAFCAEHEV
-257 LQELPQKLHQAAAQS
+257 EFASLPAKLEAAGKTHT
-272 SFEHMPPLFESQ
+272 FEHMAPLFKDEVEYQ
-284 KAYAE
+284 AFHE
-289 FKARHDRDSVT
+289 RHLKDSVT
-300 ISTPKKAKEAYI
+300 ISTPEKAQEAFI
-312 GIDSGSTTIKIAII
+312 GIDSGSTTIKIAVM
-326 SPSGELLDSFYQS
+326 SPAGELLDSFYQS
-339 NKGNPVVAVRE
+339 NKGNPVIAVRD
-350 YLTNFYQKY
+350 YLTDFYQKY
-359 PNCKLLAGAVTGY
+359 PHCKLLAGAVTGY
-372 GEDLIRHGFGVD
+372 GEDLIRHAFGMD

-394 YAAKY
+394 YAAQH
-399 LEPNV
+399 LEPEV

-446 EILGYTAEEFAKIGL
+446 EILGYSAEEFAHIGL

-505 ALYKVIRPSSKE
+505 ALYKVIRPSSKA
-517 AIGKHIVVQ
+517 AIGQHIVVQ

-541 EMGLDVIRPNIA
+541 EMGLDVVRPNIA
-553 GLMGAYGAALYAKR
+553 GLMGAYGAALYAQR
-567 RYSDQPH
+567 RYRDNPK
-574 LSTILQAEALKSFV
+574 LSTIIKLAELQSFQ
-588 HTVKGFTCV
+588 HTVKGVTCG
-597 LCNNHCHLTVNTF
+597 LCNNHCHLTINIF
-610 GNGSRFISGNRCER
+610 ASGKRFISGNRCER
-624 PITHMAPKDDLNLY
+624 PITHMAPQDDLNLY
-638 RQKLVL
+638 RQKLEL
-644 LKEIIDKKPEKAT
+644 LKALPNLDTP
-657 KRGLIG
+657 KRGVMG

-677 HALLT
+677 QGLL
-682 NLGFEVITSPIEDK
+682 NHLGFKVVTSPIEDK
-696 TIYRLGQNTI
+696 NIYRKGQNTI
-706 PGDTVCYPAKLMHG
+706 PSDTVCYPAKLMHG
-720 HIKWLLNKGITNIFY
+720 HIKWLLEQGLDHIFY
-735 PCMTYNVDEKGTE
+735 PCMTYNIREQGTE

-767 HELNN
+767 REL
-772 VNFMFSYLGLLHKKN
+772 VKAHFFFDYLGLLHKKV
-787 LVKKLLEMFQ
+787 LVQKLYELFHKEY
-797 AHYPDITK
+797 ADITK
-805 DELKKAV
+805 KELHKAV
-812 DKAFT
+812 EAAFG
-817 AYYTYEDEVK
+817 AYDAFEAQVK
-827 ARGQQ
+827 ERGQR
-832 IITQARAEH
+832 IIALARAQH
-841 RPIIVLAGRPYHIDP
+841 KPIVVLAGRPYHIDP
-856 KVNHSVDRLITT
+856 KVNHSIDRLITT

-880 SHISPKEL
+880 SHVTPQEL
-888 QDDLQVLNQWTY
+888 NTDLHVLNQWTY

-909 YVAENQD
+909 YVTENPD

-941 EEHGQIYTQIKIDDI
+941 EEHGRIYTQIKIDDI

-962 KIRIRSLFAAANLF
+962 KIRIRSLFSAANLF
-976 DLDSK
+976 DLDTN

>member
-13 KIAVLDDTGN
+13 KIAVLDDAGT
-23 LLFKKYQRHYSQIAD
+23 LLFSKYQRHYSQIATR
-38 KILEL
+38 ILEL
-43 HQEVKQKFPDIHT
+43 HRELMAKFPTLRT

-68 IADRCGLQFIQE
+68 IAESCGIQFVQE
-80 VFAEKICTERLQPGT
+80 VFAEKICTEKLHPGT

-123 AGGTGAFIDQMASL
+123 AGGTGAFIDQMAAL
-137 LNVQTPDMNQLA
+137 LNVEADKMNELA
-149 LEAKTT
+149 QQATT
-155 YTIASRCG
+155 SYTIASRCG

-181 DLAASIFHAVASQA
+181 DLAASIFRAVASQA
-195 VTGLAKGR
+195 VTGLSKGR
-203 PIEGKVLYL
+203 PIEGNVLYL

-232 QGICPENS
+232 KGVCPDNS
-240 LYYVAI
+240 LYYVAM
-246 GTALCAEHDVN
+246 GAAFCAEHDV
-257 LQELPQKLHQAAAQS
+257 EFASLPVKLEAAIKTHT
-272 SFEHMPPLFESQ
+272 FEHMAPLFKDE
-284 KAYAE
+284 AE
-289 FKARHDRDSVT
+289 YQAFHARHLKDAVT
-300 ISTPKKAKEAYI
+300 ISTPEKATQAFI
-312 GIDSGSTTIKIAII
+312 GIDSGSTTIKIAVM
-326 SPSGELLDSFYQS
+326 SPAGELLDSFYQS
-339 NKGNPVVAVRE
+339 NKGNPVVAVRD
-350 YLTNFYQKY
+350 YLTDFYQKY
-359 PNCKLLAGAVTGY
+359 PHCQLLAGAVTGY
-372 GEDLIRHGFGVD
+372 GEDLIRHAFGMD

-394 YAAKY
+394 YAAHH
-399 LEPNV
+399 LEPDV

-446 EILGYTAEEFAKIGL
+446 EILGYSAEEFAQIGL
-461 FADKPVDLG
+461 FADMPVDLG

-505 ALYKVIRPSSKE
+505 ALYKVIRPSSKA
-517 AIGKHIVVQ
+517 AIGQHIVVQ

-541 EMGLDVIRPNIA
+541 EMGLNVVRPNIA
-553 GLMGAYGAALYAKR
+553 GLMGAYGAALYAQR
-567 RYSDQPH
+567 RYQDNPKPSSIIK
-574 LSTILQAEALKSFV
+574 LAELKSFQ
-588 HTVKGFTCV
+588 HTVKGVTCG
-597 LCNNHCHLTVNTF
+597 LCNNHCHLTINIF
-610 GNGSRFISGNRCER
+610 ASGKRFISGNRCER
-624 PITHMAPKDDLNLY
+624 PITHMAPQNDLNLY
-638 RQKLVL
+638 RQKLEL
-644 LKEIIDKKPEKAT
+644 LQALPNLDAP
-657 KRGLIG
+657 KRGVMG

-677 HALLT
+677 QGLL
-682 NLGFEVITSPIEDK
+682 NHLGFKVVTSPIEDK
-696 TIYRLGQNTI
+696 NIYRMGQNTI
-706 PGDTVCYPAKLMHG
+706 PSDTVCYPAKLMHG
-720 HIKWLLNKGITNIFY
+720 HIKWLLDQGIDHIFY
-735 PCMTYNVDEKGTE
+735 PCMTYNISEQGTE

-767 HELNN
+767 RELAKAH
-772 VNFMFSYLGLLHKKN
+772 FFFDYLGLLHKKV
-787 LVKKLLEMFQ
+787 LVQKLYELFHREY
-797 AHYPDITK
+797 ADITK
-805 DELKKAV
+805 KELHKAV
-812 DKAFT
+812 DAAFA
-817 AYYTYEDEVK
+817 AYDAFEAQVK
-827 ARGQQ
+827 ERGQR
-832 IITQARAEH
+832 IITLARSQH
-841 RPIIVLAGRPYHIDP
+841 KPIVVLAGRPYHIDP
-856 KVNHSVDRLITT
+856 KVNHSIDRLITT

-880 SHISPKEL
+880 SHITPQEL
-888 QDDLQVLNQWTY
+888 NTDLHVLNQWTY

-909 YVAENQD
+909 YVTENPD

-941 EEHGQIYTQIKIDDI
+941 EEHGRIYTQIKIDDI

-962 KIRIRSLFAAANLF
+962 KIRIRSLFSAANLF
-976 DLDSK
+976 DLDTN